1 MILKALGF
9 NPQTMKVR
17 TELTAGLTTFLT
29 MSYILA
35 VNPDIMSAA
44 SMDKGAVFTATA
56 LSSAIAT
63 LIMAFLARV
72 PFALAPGMGINA
84 FFAFTVVQGMG
95 YSWETA
101 LTAVFIEGLV
111 FVLLT
116 VFNIRQLVVHSIPQT
131 IRLAITAGIGL
142 FITFIGLTNCGII
155 TSNPVTFIALGKVTP
170 TTVLAF
176 AGILLSGVL
185 MAKKVKG
192 ALFYMILLATLVGI
206 PMGITK
212 IPEGFVPFSMPVS
225 LAPTFLKFDFSQLGN
240 FDMLIVIFSF
250 IFMDLFDTLGTL
262 VGTATKLDAVNKK
275 GDIPYLKPA
284 LMADALGTTI
294 GAMLGTSTVTTYM
307 ESTTGIAEG
316 GRSGLTSVTTAFFFL
331 LSLFFAPLFLLI
343 PSAATTSALVIVGVL
358 MLDAIRQ
365 IDYSDMT
372 EALPA
377 FVTIVM
383 MPFAYSIAEGI
394 VLGLLSYVVMK
405 VLSGRYKQVSL
416 TMYVLAVLF
425 VLRYLLG

>member
-9 NPQTMKVR
+9 DSRTMKVR
-17 TELTAGLTTFLT
+17 TELMSGLTTFLT

-35 VNPDIMSAA
+35 VNPDIMSAI

-72 PFALAPGMGINA
+72 PFALAPGMGINS

-101 LTAVFIEGLV
+101 LTAVFIEGII

-116 VFNIRQLVVHSIPQT
+116 IFNIRQLIINSIPHT
-131 IRLAITAGIGL
+131 IRMAITAGIGL
-142 FITFIGLTNCGII
+142 FITFSGLINCGII
-155 TSNPVTFIALGKVTP
+155 ASNPATFITLGDITP
-170 TTVLAF
+170 ATVLAF
-176 AGILLSGVL
+176 FSILLCGIL
-185 MAKKVKG
+185 MAKKVRG
-192 ALFYMILLATLVGI
+192 AIFYMIFLATLVGI
-206 PMGITK
+206 PLGITQ
-212 IPEGFVPFSMPVS
+212 IPDGFVPFSMPMS
-225 LAPTFLKFDFSQLGN
+225 LEPIFLKFDFSQLGS

-250 IFMDLFDTLGTL
+250 VFMDLFDTLGTL
-262 VGTATKLDAVNKK
+262 VGTASKLDAVNNK
-275 GDIPYLKPA
+275 GEIPYLKPA
-284 LMADALGTTI
+284 LLADSLGTTV
-294 GAMLGTSTVTTYM
+294 GAVLGTSTVTTYM

-316 GRSGLTSVTTAFFFL
+316 GRSGLTAVTVALLFL

-343 PSAATTSALVIVGVL
+343 PTAATTCALVIVGVM
-358 MLDAIRQ
+358 MLDSIRKL
-365 IDYSDMT
+365 DFSDMT

-377 FVTIVM
+377 FITIVM

-405 VLSGRYKQVSL
+405 VLSGKYKQISV

-425 VLRYLLG
+425 VLRYIFM

>member
-9 NPQTMKVR
+9 NPKTMKVR
-17 TELTAGLTTFLT
+17 TELIAGLTTFLT

-63 LIMAFLARV
+63 LMMAFMAKV

-101 LTAVFIEGLV
+101 LTAVLIEGLI
-111 FVLLT
+111 FILLT
-116 VFNIRQLVVHSIPQT
+116 VFNIRQLVVNSIPGT

-155 TSNPVTFIALGKVTP
+155 TANPVTFIALGQVTP

-176 AGILLSGVL
+176 VSILLGGVL
-185 MAKKVKG
+185 IAKKVRG
-192 ALFYMILLATLVGI
+192 ALFYMIFLATLVGI
-206 PMGITK
+206 PLGITT
-212 IPEGFVPFSMPVS
+212 IPDNFVPFSMPVS

-262 VGTATKLDAVNKK
+262 VGTASKLNVVDKQ
-275 GDIPYLKPA
+275 GRIPYLKPA

-316 GRSGLTSVTTAFFFL
+316 GRSGLTSVVTAILFL
-331 LSLFFAPLFLLI
+331 ISLFLAPLFLLI
-343 PSAATTSALVIVGVL
+343 PSAATTCALVIVGVL
-358 MLDAIRQ
+358 MLDAIRK

-405 VLSGRYKQVSL
+405 VLCGKYGQVSA
-416 TMYVLAVLF
+416 TMYVLALLF
-425 VLRYLLG
+425 ILRYIFM

>member
-1 MILKALGF
+1 
-9 NPQTMKVR
+9 
-17 TELTAGLTTFLT
+17 
-29 MSYILA
+29 
-35 VNPDIMSAA
+35 
-44 SMDKGAVFTATA
+44 
-56 LSSAIAT
+56 
-63 LIMAFLARV
+63 
-72 PFALAPGMGINA
+72 
-84 FFAFTVVQGMG
+84 
-95 YSWETA
+95 
-101 LTAVFIEGLV
+101 
-111 FVLLT
+111 
-116 VFNIRQLVVHSIPQT
+116 
-131 IRLAITAGIGL
+131 
-142 FITFIGLTNCGII
+142 
-155 TSNPVTFIALGKVTP
+155 
-170 TTVLAF
+170 
-176 AGILLSGVL
+176 
-185 MAKKVKG
+185 
-192 ALFYMILLATLVGI
+192 
-206 PMGITK
+206 
-212 IPEGFVPFSMPVS
+212 
-225 LAPTFLKFDFSQLGN
+225 
-240 FDMLIVIFSF
+240 
-250 IFMDLFDTLGTL
+250 
-262 VGTATKLDAVNKK
+262 
-275 GDIPYLKPA
+275 
-284 LMADALGTTI
+284 MADALGTTI

>member
-206 PMGITK
+206 ERGFNSTDFAIVTVFALIIMYDASGVRRAVGKQATILNK
-212 IPEGFVPFSMPVS
+212 ILDDLHHKKHIEQKR
-225 LAPTFLKFDFSQLGN
+225 LKE
-240 FDMLIVIFSF
+240 LIGH
-250 IFMDLFDTLGTL
+250 TP
-262 VGTATKLDAVNKK
+262 K
-275 GDIPYLKPA
+275 
-284 LMADALGTTI
+284 
-294 GAMLGTSTVTTYM
+294 
-307 ESTTGIAEG
+307 E
-316 GRSGLTSVTTAFFFL
+316 
-331 LSLFFAPLFLLI
+331 
-343 PSAATTSALVIVGVL
+343 
-358 MLDAIRQ
+358 
-365 IDYSDMT
+365 
-372 EALPA
+372 
-377 FVTIVM
+377 
-383 MPFAYSIAEGI
+383 
-394 VLGLLSYVVMK
+394 
-405 VLSGRYKQVSL
+405 
-416 TMYVLAVLF
+416 VLF
-425 VLRYLLG
+425 GAILGILTAIVFV

>member
-1 MILKALGF
+1 
-9 NPQTMKVR
+9 
-17 TELTAGLTTFLT
+17 
-29 MSYILA
+29 
-35 VNPDIMSAA
+35 
-44 SMDKGAVFTATA
+44 
-56 LSSAIAT
+56 
-63 LIMAFLARV
+63 
-72 PFALAPGMGINA
+72 
-84 FFAFTVVQGMG
+84 
-95 YSWETA
+95 
-101 LTAVFIEGLV
+101 
-111 FVLLT
+111 
-116 VFNIRQLVVHSIPQT
+116 
-131 IRLAITAGIGL
+131 
-142 FITFIGLTNCGII
+142 
-155 TSNPVTFIALGKVTP
+155 
-170 TTVLAF
+170 
-176 AGILLSGVL
+176 
-185 MAKKVKG
+185 
-192 ALFYMILLATLVGI
+192 
-206 PMGITK
+206 
-212 IPEGFVPFSMPVS
+212 
-225 LAPTFLKFDFSQLGN
+225 
-240 FDMLIVIFSF
+240 
-250 IFMDLFDTLGTL
+250 
-262 VGTATKLDAVNKK
+262 
-275 GDIPYLKPA
+275 